1 MLRIELTRA
10 VMRAM
15 PALMPDARDLLLAMD
30 DEMVEAA
37 MKKPD
42 RGLGSLDAW
51 PFVAHGLL
59 TFECTEVTPLP
70 QDGFASHFAADVDPA
85 KASVMCTRYSS
96 RRRR

>member
-1 MLRIELTRA
+1 
-10 VMRAM
+10 MRAM
-15 PALMPDARDLLLAMD
+15 PALMPDARDLLLAFSYIAID

-37 MKKPD
+37 MIKPD

-70 QDGFASHFAADVDPA
+70 QDGFASHFAAGVDPA